1 MKNITDTIPEE
12 NYKAMASP
20 DKKVNLN
27 GSKRS
32 LFTLQSP
39 DGMIQAID
47 QHSSRVSADNSKA
60 FTT

>member
-20 DKKVNLN
+20 SKNVNLN

-32 LFTLQSP
+32 LFTL
-39 DGMIQAID
+39 
-47 QHSSRVSADNSKA
+47 
-60 FTT
+60 